1 MYTVY
6 TYYIIYISLIINNEY
21 KITLFY
27 NNLYFLVNKE
37 LVSDSESKD
46 YSDLDP
52 DFTVHIGNKFQ
63 KSVRKKQKI
72 YLYIRYYY
80 LLKIDIKLF

>member
-1 MYTVY
+1 M
-6 TYYIIYISLIINNEY
+6 
-21 KITLFY
+21 
-27 NNLYFLVNKE
+27 NKE